1 MANEKFQFQ
10 SPKVIHLPCKQETQA
25 CSWEEKGQQLNGFLH
40 DYSFHQSLAEI
51 AQNGGTSNFSK
62 HIFSLPTLISFKHD
76 KLRQFLSQERIQV

>member
-51 AQNGGTSNFSK
+51 AKNGGTSNFS
-62 HIFSLPTLISFKHD
+62 LP
-76 KLRQFLSQERIQV
+76 